1 MTQIRRFDGLSL
13 DDTHEFSEGEGRS
26 ISESLEVIAME
37 LSLLTRVIIHIAES
51 RGDIEEW

>member
-37 LSLLTRVIIHIAES
+37 LAALNQLLRTVAEN
-51 RGDIEEW
+51 RGEVEE